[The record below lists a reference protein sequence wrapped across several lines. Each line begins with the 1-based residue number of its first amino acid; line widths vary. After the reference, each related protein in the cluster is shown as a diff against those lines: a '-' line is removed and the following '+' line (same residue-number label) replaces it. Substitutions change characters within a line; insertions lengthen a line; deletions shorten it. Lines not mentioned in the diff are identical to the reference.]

1 MFVYSVNYTEE
12 GKKLGECSLFNSLEF
27 PTHEPL
33 STYKS
38 KIPNSLPLAINDV
51 ISAND
56 KPLSLKEN
64 VMVCSNFVLLCI
76 FNNIY
81 ITICI
86 H

>member
-1 MFVYSVNYTEE
+1 MCVYSVNYTED

-27 PTHEPL
+27 PTHEPI
-33 STYKS
+33 SAYKS

-56 KPLSLKEN
+56 KPLGLKES

-76 FNNIY
+76 FNNIV